1 MLPWTTSRPRLNVK
15 DRISILVTDLDGS
28 VLHSPRLGFGHASL
42 RFKPVRLNADGVRDM
57 TDHPGLDVLVGLL
70 FAEGATER
78 RGEPIR
84 GITRLEKLVFLTLE
98 EGGFSKA
105 KADYSYKPY
114 ELGPYSKEVVD
125 YIEALKQA
133 KLVKSEI
140 EDFESHRDV
149 LDAVAA
155 TRSIEGAGT
164 PGKVEVYAL
173 TDKGLQIGE
182 KLFGTMSP
190 AQRKALTDIKR
201 RFNQIPLA
209 ELLKYVYT
217 NYRQMTSKSKILDD
231 VLGVGSRPDLQ
242 RAT

>member
-1 MLPWTTSRPRLNVK
+1 MHRSMSPWTTSRPRLNVK

-42 RFKPVRLNADGVRDM
+42 RFKPVRLNADVLRDM

-70 FAEGATER
+70 FAEGATGR

-105 KADYSYKPY
+105 KAD
-114 ELGPYSKEVVD
+114 
-125 YIEALKQA
+125 
-133 KLVKSEI
+133 KSEI

-182 KLFGTMSP
+182 KRFGTMSP

-201 RFNQIPLA
+201 RFNQIPLT